1 MRILDKSLH
10 HYPLILR
17 PFFWYQIRKYGETLK
32 PALLWARIP
41 LLFTTVALLCGVLDR
56 KKSPLTR
63 YYDPLLLSEYPRST
77 GAAFVSISIP
87 PHSQRAQAP

>member
-41 LLFTTVALLCGVLDR
+41 LLFTTVALLYGVLDR
-56 KKSPLTR
+56 KS
-63 YYDPLLLSEYPRST
+63 
-77 GAAFVSISIP
+77 
-87 PHSQRAQAP
+87 HH